1 MIPRIDLQVE
11 PSFPDG
17 VPMGMPP
24 EDEISEEGY
33 GFFRGVWDISGARRD
48 DALAVIA
55 EERRLVDLVDQVTAT
70 PGEFEAVA
78 TAVEDGSPDSLPPG
92 FADRHP
98 HSEILE
104 IVGDGD
110 RDEGVLDGLEIGV
123 AGLSYALSSI
133 GCFPAASCRSHSSG
147 HSWSQRPVV
156 FFAAERPTVH
166 WLTPMVR
173 DSGCGFGDGSG
184 HGNLLLVEA
193 PSISNLM
200 DLANRIVTTAERQ
213 SFNR

>member
-1 MIPRIDLQVE
+1 
-11 PSFPDG
+11 
-17 VPMGMPP
+17 MPP

-33 GFFRGVWDISGARRD
+33 GFFRGVWDISGASHSE
-48 DALAVIA
+48 ALALIE
-55 EERRLVDLVDQVTAT
+55 EERHLAGLVDQATAT
-70 PGEFEAVA
+70 PEEFEAVA
-78 TAVEDGSPDSLPPG
+78 TAVEHGDPDSLPPG
-92 FADRHP
+92 FAATYP
-98 HSEILE
+98 GSEILE

-110 RDEGVLDGLEIGV
+110 RDEGVLDALEIGV
-123 AGLSYALSSI
+123 AGLAYALSSV

-147 HSWSQRPVV
+147 RSWSHRPVV
-156 FFAAERPTVH
+156 YFAAERPTVH

-173 DSGCGFGDGSG
+173 DSGCGFGNGSG
-184 HGNLLLVEA
+184 HGELLFVEA